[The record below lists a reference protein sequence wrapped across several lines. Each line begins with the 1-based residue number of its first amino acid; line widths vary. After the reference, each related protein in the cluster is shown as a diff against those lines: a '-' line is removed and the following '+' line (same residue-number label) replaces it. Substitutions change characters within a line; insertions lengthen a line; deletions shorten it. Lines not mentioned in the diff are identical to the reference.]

1 MELNESWNRFIINDN
16 LKSSRK
22 RNETF
27 LEDLES
33 LHLERCQFREIREK
47 FRSEI
52 RECKKEMMGWNIFYR
67 ETNCKELKG
76 NDR

>member
-1 MELNESWNRFIINDN
+1 MKLF
-16 LKSSRK
+16 SR
-22 RNETF
+22 
-27 LEDLES
+27 DLES
-33 LHLERCQFREIREK
+33 LHRCQFREIREK

-67 ETNCKELKG
+67 ETNCKELKR